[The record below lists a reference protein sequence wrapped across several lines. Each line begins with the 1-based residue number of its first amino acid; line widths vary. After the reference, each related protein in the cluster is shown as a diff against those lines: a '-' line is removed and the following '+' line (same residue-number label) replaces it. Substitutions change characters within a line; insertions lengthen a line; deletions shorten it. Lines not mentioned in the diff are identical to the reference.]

1 MFRLF
6 AEKNKLALLE
16 REPVTSG
23 SVNVYGAQFEFSED
37 WTGLDRTAVFEA
49 AGVSRE
55 VRLYPGGA
63 CVVPWE
69 VLRVPGVRLRAGVY
83 GKQGGEV
90 VLPTV
95 WADLG
100 VILEGVPAGESPP
113 PSPDVWEQALA
124 GMQAEEVP
132 QPRQIQTDFYRNSL
146 RMGKDFEK
154 DGGYWESN
162 TEMTARA
169 FACYV
174 MDKLP
179 GDSDYLVG
187 HAESAVTFV
196 AGRDG
201 EPEILKAFPEGEE
214 RKAIN
219 AVFDEI
225 VAELKREQILTHSN
239 ETLPLGAQALAENG
253 QLSLFPRERPS
264 VVGRV
269 AAIKEAGKAAPLM
282 AVPKKKP

>member
-1 MFRLF
+1 M
-6 AEKNKLALLE
+6 
-16 REPVTSG
+16 
-23 SVNVYGAQFEFSED
+23 
-37 WTGLDRTAVFEA
+37 
-49 AGVSRE
+49 
-55 VRLYPGGA
+55 
-63 CVVPWE
+63 
-69 VLRVPGVRLRAGVY
+69 
-83 GKQGGEV
+83 
-90 VLPTV
+90 
-95 WADLG
+95 
-100 VILEGVPAGESPP
+100 
-113 PSPDVWEQALA
+113 
-124 GMQAEEVP
+124 P
-132 QPRQIQTDFYRNSL
+132 QPRRIETDYYRNSL
-146 RMGKDFEK
+146 RMGDECER
-154 DGGYWESN
+154 DGGYWDSN

-187 HAESAVTFV
+187 HAESAMTFV
-196 AGRDG
+196 AGRNG

-225 VAELKREQILTHSN
+225 VTELKREQILTHSN

-282 AVPKKKP
+282 AVPEKSHEPGVL

>member
-1 MFRLF
+1 MR
-6 AEKNKLALLE
+6 KG
-16 REPVTSG
+16 R
-23 SVNVYGAQFEFSED
+23 
-37 WTGLDRTAVFEA
+37 
-49 AGVSRE
+49 
-55 VRLYPGGA
+55 
-63 CVVPWE
+63 
-69 VLRVPGVRLRAGVY
+69 
-83 GKQGGEV
+83 
-90 VLPTV
+90 
-95 WADLG
+95 
-100 VILEGVPAGESPP
+100 
-113 PSPDVWEQALA
+113 
-124 GMQAEEVP
+124 
-132 QPRQIQTDFYRNSL
+132 
-146 RMGKDFEK
+146 
-154 DGGYWESN
+154 GYWDSN

-187 HAESAVTFV
+187 HAESAMTFV
-196 AGRDG
+196 AGRNG

-282 AVPKKKP
+282 AVPEKSHGPIL